1 LVNRYEVQ
9 QQLAKKSG
17 KRILLARDLLTYDLV
32 IVKLLPL
39 SSEFE
44 WDDVKLFE
52 REAQTLK
59 FFFMPSLYTALFR
72 LDLLQN

>member
-1 LVNRYEVQ
+1 LANRYEVQ

-59 FFFMPSLYTALFR
+59 SLCHPCIPRY
-72 LDLLQN
+72 LD